1 MMINCRTFDIIQ
13 NIGFYNRECV
23 KTQINANY
31 RRLFHL
37 YWYINQWLI

>member
-23 KTQINANY
+23 KTQINAIIADY
-31 RRLFHL
+31 FI
-37 YWYINQWLI
+37 YIDILINDL